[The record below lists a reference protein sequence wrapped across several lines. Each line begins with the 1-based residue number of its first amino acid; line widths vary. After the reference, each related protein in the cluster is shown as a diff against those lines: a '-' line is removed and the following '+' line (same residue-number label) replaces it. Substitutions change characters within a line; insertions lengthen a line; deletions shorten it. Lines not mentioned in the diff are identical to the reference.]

1 MDHSKHD
8 HPKHALSGALSAA
21 LVLALYCPGRAVAQ
35 EPIFYPSKQQSAE
48 LQARDKGECQVWA
61 RQTTGIDPVAV
72 AQTPSAP
79 VPTGPAVGGGE
90 RVAGAAKGA
99 IVGEIAGDHGGEG
112 AAIGAMVGGSRAR
125 RNRASQ
131 QQAAQQ
137 NSDAARSSQMATYNR
152 AVSAC
157 MEGRGYS
164 VK

>member
-1 MDHSKHD
+1 MDHW
-8 HPKHALSGALSAA
+8 KHARTGASSAA
-21 LVLALYCPGRAVAQ
+21 LAVALCLSGHARAQ

-61 RQTTGIDPVAV
+61 RQTTGIDPVKV

-79 VPTGPAVGGGE
+79 VPTGPAVGRGE

-99 IVGEIAGDHGGEG
+99 IVGEIAGDHAGEG

-125 RNRASQ
+125 RNRANEQQAVQ
-131 QQAAQQ
+131 QQ
-137 NSDAARSSQMATYNR
+137 SDAARSSQMATYNR

-157 MEGRGYS
+157 MEGRGYA